1 MRGNQLALIEELANT
16 ASKHSLH
23 KPDELDQI
31 AESIEFA
38 ELQEHSEMTSLFPT
52 FTSIWQRAKQIL
64 SSDIS
69 PIIEAIK
76 ADWAEYQVAVQ
87 KEGLDPFGDQFF

>member
-1 MRGNQLALIEELANT
+1 MIALVAWEGIKLSN
-16 ASKHSLH
+16 SISLSNSR
-23 KPDELDQI
+23 DELDRI
-31 AESIEFA
+31 AESIDFQ